1 MQIDLAKAM
10 EPDTTTPPPDMR
22 RAMRDPLVIIG
33 AAAFVFGFL
42 GLFLFA
48 SIKTLAEGAI
58 AQGRVVVEGNR
69 KSVQHL
75 EGGIVKYIHVRDG
88 DQVEAGRVLIELDKT
103 KAQAELDL
111 LTGRFFTAQSTVD
124 RLVSEQRN
132 MSEINWTQRL
142 LDYASHPRLQKT
154 IDDQISLFESRKK
167 ELRGQANI
175 LRQRVLQ
182 IENQVTGKE
191 QQLQASEE
199 RLDVTSQQLAQTEA
213 LQAQQLAS
221 ISEVYELRNR
231 KSQIQG
237 EIGQLLSDIGALKEK
252 KSETEFQI
260 SQLDSEAQKSINTE
274 LVEAQSTLSDVR
286 EQLATAQDVLNRTEI
301 RAPDDGI
308 VLGLAVHSAQAVI
321 EPRAEVLQLV
331 PENDRLVVEARVNS
345 LDRDSVEVGLPVR
358 IRLSGLSARNVPEIN
373 GTVEWVSA
381 DAFEERDS
389 GFLFYSSRIGFGPDE
404 LRKFEG
410 HEGGFKPGVPVE
422 VTILAGERT
431 FLDYLVQPITSSLGR
446 AMKET

>member
-10 EPDTTTPPPDMR
+10 EPDTTIPPPEMR
-22 RAMRDPLVIIG
+22 RALRDPWIIVG
-33 AAAFVFGFL
+33 ACAFAFGFL

-48 SIKTLAEGAI
+48 SMQTLAEGAI

-75 EGGIVKYIHVRDG
+75 EGGIVKAIHVRDG
-88 DQVEAGRVLIELDKT
+88 DQVDAGQVLIELDKT
-103 KAQAELDL
+103 KAQADLDL
-111 LTGRFFTAQSTVD
+111 LTGRFFTAQSSVD
-124 RLVSEQRN
+124 RLISEQRN
-132 MSEINWTQRL
+132 RDDIAWSERL
-142 LDYASHPRLQKT
+142 LDYLPSEQLQKT
-154 IDDQISLFESRKK
+154 IDDQTALFESRKE

-182 IENQVTGKE
+182 IESQVEGKQ
-191 QQLQASEE
+191 QQLQASQA
-199 RLDVTSQQLAQTEA
+199 RLKVTSQQLDQTEA
-213 LQAQQLAS
+213 LQQQQLAS
-221 ISEVYELRNR
+221 ISEVYELQNR

-237 EIGQLLSDIGALKEK
+237 EIGQLLSDIGALEEK

-286 EQLATAQDVLNRTEI
+286 EQLAAAQDVLNRTEI
-301 RAPDDGI
+301 RAPDSGV

-321 EPRAEVLQLV
+321 EPRAEVLQVV
-331 PENDRLVVEARVNS
+331 PENDRLVVEAKVNS
-345 LDRDSVEVGLPVR
+345 LDRDSVDVGLPVR

-389 GFLFYSSRIGFGPDE
+389 GFLFYSSRIGLEPQE
-404 LRKFEG
+404 LKKVEG

-431 FLDYLVQPITSSLGR
+431 FLDYLLQPLSSSLSR

>member
-1 MQIDLAKAM
+1 MQIDLANAL
-10 EPDTTTPPPDMR
+10 EPDTNTPPPEMS
-22 RAMRDPLVIIG
+22 RALRDPWVLVG
-33 AAAFVFGFL
+33 VLAFVFGFL

-48 SIKTLAEGAI
+48 SLQTLAEGAV
-58 AQGRVVVEGNR
+58 ASGRVVVEGNR

-75 EGGIVKYIHVRDG
+75 EGGIVEQIHVRDG
-88 DQVEAGRVLIELDKT
+88 DQVSAGQVLIELVKT

-132 MSEINWTQRL
+132 LDEIIWSERL
-142 LDYASHPRLQKT
+142 LAYAPNEQLQKT
-154 IDDQISLFESRKK
+154 IDDQTALFESRKE

-182 IENQVTGKE
+182 IENQVEGKE

-199 RLDVTSQQLAQTEA
+199 RLEVTSAQLEKTEA
-213 LQAQQLAS
+213 LQAEQLAA
-221 ISEVYELRNR
+221 ISEVYELQNR
-231 KSQIQG
+231 RSQIQG
-237 EIGQLLSDIGALKEK
+237 EIGQLLSEIGALQEK
-252 KSETEFQI
+252 KSETEFEI

-274 LVEAQSTLSDVR
+274 LVDAQSVLSDVR
-286 EQLATAQDVLNRTEI
+286 EQLATARDVLDRTDI

-321 EPRAEVLQLV
+321 EPRAEVLQVV
-331 PENDRLVVEARVNS
+331 PEDDRLVVEARVNS
-345 LDRDSVEVGLPVR
+345 LDRDSVDVGLPVR

-381 DAFEERDS
+381 DAFEERNS
-389 GFLFYSSRIGFGPDE
+389 GFLFYSSRIGFDVEE
-404 LRKFEG
+404 LSKLEG
-410 HEGGFKPGVPVE
+410 IEGGFKPGVPVE

-431 FLDYLVQPITSSLGR
+431 FLDYLIAPLTSSLGR

>member
-142 LDYASHPRLQKT
+142 LDYASHPQLQKT

-199 RLDVTSQQLAQTEA
+199 RLEVTSQQLAQTEA

>member
-124 RLVSEQRN
+124 RLVSEQRD

-142 LDYASHPRLQKT
+142 LDYASHPQLQKT

-199 RLDVTSQQLAQTEA
+199 RLEVTSQQLAQTEA